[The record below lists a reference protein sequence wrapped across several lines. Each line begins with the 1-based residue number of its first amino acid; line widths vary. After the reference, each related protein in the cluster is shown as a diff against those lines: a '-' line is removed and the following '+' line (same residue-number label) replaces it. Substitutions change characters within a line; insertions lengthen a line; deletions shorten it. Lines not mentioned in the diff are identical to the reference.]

1 MWKYPRKR
9 SWRCSRPIHDGLHM
23 NIDFSLVLV
32 ILVALSGLIWL
43 LDMILL
49 KPGRS
54 ALGDEIR
61 KGRSGSRT
69 GARHASPRERG
80 VEEVEQEIAQATREP
95 VVVEYAR
102 AFFPVLVLVL
112 LLRSFLFEPF
122 QIPTGSMIPTLKIGD
137 FILVNK
143 YAYGLRLPVIGTK
156 IVALDQ
162 PERGEV
168 MVFIPPHE
176 DQYYI
181 KRVIG
186 LPGDTVRYEDG
197 ELYINRELMYREP
210 REQITIN
217 SAFGP
222 VPGTLYT
229 EVVGGIEHTIQTKNA
244 SRRSQARSMWVVPPN
259 SYFMMGDN
267 RDESSDSRI
276 WGVVPEKN
284 IVGRAVAVWMHKEP
298 GLNLPSF
305 SRAHWIQ

>member
-1 MWKYPRKR
+1 
-9 SWRCSRPIHDGLHM
+9 M

-32 ILVALSGLIWL
+32 ILVGLSGLIWL
-43 LDMILL
+43 LDVILL
-49 KPGRS
+49 KPGRT
-54 ALGDEIR
+54 AIGEEIR
-61 KGRSGSRT
+61 GSRANSRV
-69 GARHASPRERG
+69 GARHASPGAHG
-80 VEEVEQEIAQATREP
+80 VDRVEQEVAQATREP

-112 LLRSFLFEPF
+112 VLRSFLFEPF
-122 QIPTGSMIPTLKIGD
+122 QIPTGSMIPTLEIGD

-156 IVALDQ
+156 IMNVDDPQ
-162 PERGEV
+162 RGEV

-197 ELYINRELMYREP
+197 VLSINREPVQIEP
-210 REQITIN
+210 SGATTIN

-222 VPGTLYT
+222 VPGTSYT
-229 EVVGGIEHTIQTKNA
+229 EVIGGIEHTIQTKNQ
-244 SRRSQARSMWVVPPN
+244 SLRNPARSMWVVPPG

-276 WGVVPEKN
+276 WGVVPEEN
-284 IVGRAVAVWMHKEP
+284 IVGKAVAVWMHKDP
-298 GLNLPSF
+298 GWNLPTF
-305 SRAHWIQ
+305 SRSHWIK